1 MCRLALDLL
10 ARIVAVRINARPG
23 HADTSMT
30 EKHYA
35 LLAPNYVAQTIR
47 QNFPVL
53 GVANLTQVIPL
64 ISAGSSR

>member
-47 QNFPVL
+47 QNFSGSWSCELDPSDP
-53 GVANLTQVIPL
+53 ANKRRV
-64 ISAGSSR
+64 